1 MATAKQLAAR
11 RKFAK
16 AARKKAGKVGAAA
29 ASRKK
34 QPKKVR
40 KS

>member
-16 AARKKAGKVGAAA
+16 AARSKTGKVGAAA
-29 ASRKK
+29 ASRTKHRK
-34 QPKKVR
+34 KKVS
-40 KS
+40 K